1 MIRRIFAST
10 AEPVGDRQVRVVW
23 CTDSLARDNAIIE
36 PGGISITNYLKTG
49 APVLFS
55 HDPTQPI
62 ARASELTIGGRC
74 RALWTF
80 PPAGVS
86 ARADE
91 ILGLIKSHVLTGVS
105 LGFDVRQKEPVDK
118 ANPRGAMRYTQVE
131 VIEMSSVACP
141 ADVNSVVVERSMRSA
156 MSAAAGKHLIRA
168 SEAVDEAARHSH
180 DLGRHLKSG
189 NDRAAGIA
197 HRNLSRCIGDPQRC
211 FRSLADAAM
220 LDDIDNSHELQ
231 TSSGISKGT
240 SGGHSYSAPMSRLQR
255 QAEAARLQ
263 RPLIY
268 AFENREREILLERA
282 RLEAC
287 AAAGCF
293 SRPGA
298 LTRAQRQEDLRRL
311 ARAF

>member
-1 MIRRIFAST
+1 MIRRTFAST
-10 AEPVGDRQVRVVW
+10 AEPVDDRQVRVVW

-36 PGGISITNYLKTG
+36 PGGISITNYLKTS

-62 ARASELTIGGRC
+62 ARASELTIGSRC

-118 ANPRGAMRYTQVE
+118 GNPRGAQRYTQVD

-156 MSAAAGKHLIRA
+156 MSAAAGKHLIRLDEHI
-168 SEAVDEAARHSH
+168 SEAVRHHRDVASALRRGDDDAAERSH
-180 DLGRHLKSG
+180 RRLGQCLDRAQAALRGIADDAMLQDIANSAVAADLGGHFKGHL
-189 NDRAAGIA
+189 
-197 HRNLSRCIGDPQRC
+197 
-211 FRSLADAAM
+211 
-220 LDDIDNSHELQ
+220 
-231 TSSGISKGT
+231 
-240 SGGHSYSAPMSRLQR
+240 
-255 QAEAARLQ
+255 
-263 RPLIY
+263 RP
-268 AFENREREILLERA
+268 
-282 RLEAC
+282 
-287 AAAGCF
+287 
-293 SRPGA
+293 
-298 LTRAQRQEDLRRL
+298 
-311 ARAF
+311 